1 MMRTVRSHAVRCCS
15 ARCCV
20 TCSMVSCSACL
31 TTSST
36 APVVCVR
43 MRIAPADPPVGLD
56 DPPRLRNHLHLAF
69 GARADLRRFPVEP
82 VWVKALQQSAVP
94 IPHLGIRRGGGNPEH
109 LVPIHACACRPRSRD
124 TRVCRSANYSS
135 QARSVSKGSLVLS
148 LLADAELSAATA
160 VTATLQRSSK
170 RDTDQPES
178 RRPLSLG
185 ARSPRQKARSC
196 SQTAPVARMVLCR
209 PVPMIYL
216 RLRTDATGACG
227 TRDNRRNPV

>member
-1 MMRTVRSHAVRCCS
+1 MIPHASVTACTLRSAPGRTSEGPRGAGLGESVAAVGGTDPSPRH
-15 ARCCV
+15 
-20 TCSMVSCSACL
+20 
-31 TTSST
+31 TTRWGEPR
-36 APVVCVR
+36 APGT
-43 MRIAPADPPVGLD
+43 D
-56 DPPRLRNHLHLAF
+56 PRLRL
-69 GARADLRRFPVEP
+69 PP
-82 VWVKALQQSAVP
+82 QVP
-94 IPHLGIRRGGGNPEH
+94 RHPGLSQRQLLFTG
-109 LVPIHACACRPRSRD
+109 PI
-124 TRVCRSANYSS
+124 
-135 QARSVSKGSLVLS
+135 VSKGSLVLS
-148 LLADAELSAATA
+148 LLADAELSTATA

>member
-15 ARCCV
+15 TRCSA

-109 LVPIHACACRPRSRD
+109 LVPIHACACRPQVPRHPGLSQRQLLFTGPICEQGVLGPISSCRRRVKCRNRGDRD
-124 TRVCRSANYSS
+124 PPAIK
-135 QARSVSKGSLVLS
+135 QARHGPAGVSSTPFPWCQVAAPEGAVVLPDR
-148 LLADAELSAATA
+148 AGGANGPLSAG
-160 VTATLQRSSK
+160 
-170 RDTDQPES
+170 TDDLPEAEN
-178 RRPLSLG
+178 G
-185 ARSPRQKARSC
+185 C
-196 SQTAPVARMVLCR
+196 NW
-209 PVPMIYL
+209 
-216 RLRTDATGACG
+216 RLRYTG
-227 TRDNRRNPV
+227 